1 MLKKTVVQKY
11 IMIIINHLISIDI
24 VGLLSLIYIPELE
37 LIMYNQI
44 NPIITTAV
52 MCVQIIKI
60 HQNIYTT
67 KSHIYIF
74 IYDHIEQ

>member
-1 MLKKTVVQKY
+1 
-11 IMIIINHLISIDI
+11 MIIINHLISIDI

-60 HQNIYTT
+60 HQNIIIYNE
-67 KSHIYIF
+67 KSHIYIY
-74 IYDHIEQ
+74 IYIYIYMTTLSSNQEG